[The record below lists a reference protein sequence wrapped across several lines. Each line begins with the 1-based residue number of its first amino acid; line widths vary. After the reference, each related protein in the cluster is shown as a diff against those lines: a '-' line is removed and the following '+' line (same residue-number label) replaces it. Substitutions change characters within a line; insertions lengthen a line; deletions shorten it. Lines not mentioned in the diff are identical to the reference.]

1 MLSIQGIRE
10 KSNVLH
16 DMVSVELAHTLATV
30 CTDTFHD
37 FPCLYLL
44 LTRLWKLE
52 QITWFFFGSDSAA
65 WLQGESNVITC

>member
-1 MLSIQGIRE
+1 MQDVFSTAKGLLSELVSNNVFTASVLMLCIQGIRE

-30 CTDTFHD
+30 CTDTFHY

-44 LTRLWKLE
+44 LMIL
-52 QITWFFFGSDSAA
+52 
-65 WLQGESNVITC
+65 